1 MGFDRGHAKIKERN
15 MPTAFIPPALRK
27 LTGDNDRITIEAHT
41 VREAIAEL
49 EHRYPGIEARLTA
62 DGAIKPG
69 LAIAVDGNVSSQ
81 GMLQKLKPD
90 SELHFLPAIGGG

>member
-1 MGFDRGHAKIKERN
+1 MVEEVVGFDRGHAKFKERN
-15 MPTAFIPPALRK
+15 MPTAFMPPALRK
-27 LTGDNDRITIEAHT
+27 LTGDNDRITIEAQT

-62 DGAIKPG
+62 DGAIKP
-69 LAIAVDGNVSSQ
+69 
-81 GMLQKLKPD
+81 D